1 MRTRGPR
8 AVGGKRHLRRMRS
21 SAYGRHRLR
30 RPLPVRRVMPWDT
43 AGVALPPSRGS
54 GAVVPPLLQRSGRA
68 GPHWARGSGT
78 AMRCPHQTW
87 PPPFAPRKDGCRAAP
102 YVLRMHLGLAC
113 VIIMRRQRRQ
123 RQGKGARG
131 GGGRGPGLGPDGPL
145 LVLLGPSWSFSARV
159 SCSGCRAASSAGNP
173 AGLRNAVWPCPGSQG
188 PCRGRAPQGG
198 TRGINRSPRL
208 PAFGARRPVPQ
219 PALTYSALRA
229 RGPRPRARGAVTPAV
244 DARARERGL
253 TWFGT
258 GAGGTRPAV
267 VPGFPLR
274 V

>member
-1 MRTRGPR
+1 MCRLSCSGAGEPGPTGPAAPAQPCAARTKHG
-8 AVGGKRHLRRMRS
+8 
-21 SAYGRHRLR
+21 R
-30 RPLPVRRVMPWDT
+30 RPLPRGKMAAAQRLTSCACTW
-43 AGVALPPSRGS
+43 GSRASSSCAAS
-54 GAVVPPLLQRSGRA
+54 GASGKVKGREEGA
-68 GPHWARGSGT
+68 AVGRVWALTGL
-78 AMRCPHQTW
+78 
-87 PPPFAPRKDGCRAAP
+87 CR
-102 YVLRMHLGLAC
+102 
-113 VIIMRRQRRQ
+113 
-123 RQGKGARG
+123 
-131 GGGRGPGLGPDGPL
+131 
-145 LVLLGPSWSFSARV
+145 SFSARV

-229 RGPRPRARGAVTPAV
+229 RGPRPRGAVTPVV

-253 TWFGT
+253 TWFGM

-267 VPGFPLR
+267 VPGSPLG